1 MKFHKNIWNIHE
13 IHITSWL
20 VKDIF
25 WTLKLKW
32 LATIMVVP
40 TLILAIYILLTEKEY
55 RDGNWTLFFW
65 LLMNI
70 TWMLHELQNLPYWP
84 VQVFMF
90 LGIFNT
96 FRLIIKRRKNENNIS

>member
-1 MKFHKNIWNIHE
+1 MKIRKIIWDIHE

-20 VKDIF
+20 IKDIF

-32 LATIMVVP
+32 LATFMVFP
-40 TLILAIYILLTEKEY
+40 TLLLAIYILITEKNH

-70 TWMLHELQNLPYWP
+70 FWMLHELQNLPYWP
-84 VQVFMF
+84 VQVFMM
-90 LGIFNT
+90 LGVFNT
-96 FRLIIKRRKNENNIS
+96 FRLVIKRSKNESNLS

>member
-25 WTLKLKW
+25 WTLKWKW
-32 LATIMVVP
+32 LSTFMVLP
-40 TLILAIYILLTEKEY
+40 TLLLALYILLTERKE
-55 RDGNWTLFFW
+55 RDGNLTLFSW

-70 TWMLHELQNLPYWP
+70 FWMLHELQNLPYWP

-96 FRLIIKRRKNENNIS
+96 FRLIYKRRKNEGNIS

>member
-25 WTLKLKW
+25 WTLKWKW
-32 LATIMVVP
+32 LATFMVLP
-40 TLILAIYILLTEKEY
+40 TLLLAFYILLTEKKE
-55 RDGNWTLFFW
+55 RDGNLTLFSW

-70 TWMLHELQNLPYWP
+70 FWMLHELQNLPYWP

-96 FRLIIKRRKNENNIS
+96 FRLIYKRRKNEGNIS

>member
-25 WTLKLKW
+25 WTLKLTW

-40 TLILAIYILLTEKEY
+40 TLILAIYILLTEKED

-84 VQVFMF
+84 VQIFML

-96 FRLIIKRRKNENNIS
+96 LRLIVKRRKNESNLS